1 MQPPISS
8 SSAVISRTT
17 LPEEGSSSG
26 VSWGAIIAGAAAAAA
41 LSLIL
46 LSLGFGLGFSA
57 ISPWADRGASATALG
72 TSTIIWLFV
81 MQIAASGLG
90 GYLAGRLR
98 TKWASVHTDEVYF
111 RDTAHGF
118 LAWATATLVTAAF
131 LGSAVASAIGTAASA
146 AGSAAKTV
154 ATAGAAA
161 AGGAAA
167 AAGDRETPDVMSY
180 FSDSLMRS
188 AQPNATPMDAGSR
201 EEVGRIFA
209 TGLRSGTLD
218 AGDRT
223 YLAQTIAARAGI
235 SQPDAEKRVDDT
247 LARAK
252 AAAAKAETDLKQA
265 ADTARKAA
273 AYTALWTFIALL
285 TGAFAASLAAT
296 WGGRLRDS
304 DVVVTRAV
312 RT

>member
-8 SSAVISRTT
+8 SSAVISRAT
-17 LPEEGSSSG
+17 LPDEGSSSG
-26 VSWGAIIAGAAAAAA
+26 VSWGAITAGGAAAAA

-72 TSTIIWLFV
+72 ASTIVWLFV

-154 ATAGAAA
+154 ATVGAAA
-161 AGGAAA
+161 AGGAATA
-167 AAGDRETPDVMSY
+167 ASDRETPDVMSY

-201 EEVGRIFA
+201 AEVGRIFA
-209 TGLRSGTLD
+209 TGVRSGTLE

-223 YLAQTIAARAGI
+223 YLAQTIAPVPDPSARG
-235 SQPDAEKRVDDT
+235 EKRVDDT
-247 LARAK
+247 LRAK
-252 AAAAKAETDLKQA
+252 AAAAKAETEVKQA

-296 WGGRLRDS
+296 WGGRRRDS
-304 DVVVTRAV
+304 DVVATRAV